1 MKISFT
7 YLFTQQSPVDLL
19 LHARLHVNG
28 GEGEGGRDKEAS
40 NQVQCGKCC
49 EGPYTAMG
57 EDGEEGQ
64 S

>member
-1 MKISFT
+1 ME
-7 YLFTQQSPVDLL
+7 
-19 LHARLHVNG
+19 NG
-28 GEGEGGRDKEAS
+28 EEGEEVRVKEAS

-64 S
+64 C